1 MSNYVSLRGGVLFDC
16 WNVRSKQMMDKLNS
30 AENLNVYQVTIFQ
43 IITFSRENDY
53 LKCEIVRIECLR
65 QAVRRPNKASFF
77 YMSGLL
83 SYTIVI
89 TRGKVLI
96 WLIFLLLFV
105 WSFTDKKIDSWILI
119 LTDWM
124 RIRHLFLWQSNVKV
138 PFGVLFKNFRLW
150 GLPNL
155 CKIIRRISR
164 NNLILCC

>member
-1 MSNYVSLRGGVLFDC
+1 
-16 WNVRSKQMMDKLNS
+16 MMDKLNS
-30 AENLNVYQVTIFQ
+30 AENLNAYQVTIFQ

-105 WSFTDKKIDSWILI
+105 
-119 LTDWM
+119 
-124 RIRHLFLWQSNVKV
+124 
-138 PFGVLFKNFRLW
+138 
-150 GLPNL
+150 
-155 CKIIRRISR
+155 
-164 NNLILCC
+164 